1 MPKRCFCVNLGMQTV
16 MAVLLAVTFSFP
28 LYWSQVE
35 HLTENFQL
43 LLQDFTLVTVST

>member
-1 MPKRCFCVNLGMQTV
+1 MRKRCFCINLGTQTIV
-16 MAVLLAVTFSFP
+16 AVLLAVTFCFP